1 MNHRKL
7 NRLAKRNY
15 RPSSNLGS
23 DEDCYEP
30 SDAEEL
36 SPIAKKGRFGESTTI
51 PLRPSFLAAT
61 EANKSLLESCVFDDN
76 VGSQQFLDK
85 LCTTRGLDPLL
96 LRLDN
101 EEDNDSDIENAE
113 YAPESQKPE
122 LYGSSPEPS
131 SPGEPLPMDYRITV
145 EEGGIAQI
153 ANEEQTTSGKL
164 QEHVLQE
171 QHENEQLIA
180 KNYRLSKRLNRLHG
194 ALVNALDLLGS
205 SQIPIKMEQTD
216 AVRSIDVSA
225 IDEIIVAPKAEEAE
239 STAELT
245 AKERLEAAEKI
256 RMQILALGL
265 RHIASNILTVDDDGT
280 ELATAVG
287 VVDEEE
293 VEVGDEGAEAE
304 EIAPERSQGL
314 GVMTLVQGGRLL
326 VCQPLHSV
334 YCTLQRVTTAV
345 VVGPQWT
352 CQCYDGTRRKSPPL
366 PASAAPTSALILLTL
381 LALDGPA
388 NVMMVQGG
396 RLLVCQHLHS
406 VYSTS
411 QHVTT
416 AEVVGP

>member
-131 SPGEPLPMDYRITV
+131 SPGEPLPMDYRIAV

-153 ANEEQTTSGKL
+153 ANEEQTTSAFCPHSPSGCTCANFLLKHYHQL

-205 SQIPIKMEQTD
+205 SQIRIEMEQAD

-225 IDEIIVAPKAEEAE
+225 IDEIVVAPKAEEAE
-239 STAELT
+239 STTELT
-245 AKERLEAAEKI
+245 AKERLDAAEKI
-256 RMQILALGL
+256 RMQILAL
-265 RHIASNILTVDDDGT
+265 
-280 ELATAVG
+280 
-287 VVDEEE
+287 
-293 VEVGDEGAEAE
+293 
-304 EIAPERSQGL
+304 
-314 GVMTLVQGGRLL
+314 VQS
-326 VCQPLHSV
+326 PL
-334 YCTLQRVTTAV
+334 
-345 VVGPQWT
+345 
-352 CQCYDGTRRKSPPL
+352 
-366 PASAAPTSALILLTL
+366 
-381 LALDGPA
+381 
-388 NVMMVQGG
+388 
-396 RLLVCQHLHS
+396 
-406 VYSTS
+406 
-411 QHVTT
+411 
-416 AEVVGP
+416 